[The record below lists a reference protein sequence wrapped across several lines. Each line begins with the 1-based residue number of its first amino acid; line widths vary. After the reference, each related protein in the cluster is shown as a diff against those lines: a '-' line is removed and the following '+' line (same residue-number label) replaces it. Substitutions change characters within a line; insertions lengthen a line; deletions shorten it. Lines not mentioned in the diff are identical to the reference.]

1 MGRSQTDEAAGMLLA
16 AICLHKAHFSRS
28 EGWMSDRNFDP
39 MKKVMAHRDREE
51 AKRQRR
57 SDEWRA
63 NIGIGISVVALAL
76 SIIALWRA
84 W

>member
-1 MGRSQTDEAAGMLLA
+1 
-16 AICLHKAHFSRS
+16 
-28 EGWMSDRNFDP
+28 MSDQNFDP
-39 MKKVMAHRDREE
+39 MKKVRAHRDRVE

-76 SIIALWRA
+76 SIIALWRS